1 MRVFPVDAVGV
12 VIAGKSCAWRT
23 LLVVDKAAGC
33 YRGARIVNNRLESC
47 LFVAPTFELPPRTWL
62 AGLFAKDELS
72 AEERA
77 SVLAGRP
84 GKGQSDAGR
93 IVCACFA
100 VGLNTITDAIR
111 KNQLTTPEE
120 IGMALKAGTNCGS
133 CIPELKALLAETSR
147 VI

>member
-77 SVLAGRP
+77 GRP
-84 GKGQSDAGR
+84 GKGRSDAGR

-100 VGLNTITDAIR
+100 VGFNTITDAIR
-111 KNQLTTPEE
+111 KNQPTTPEA
-120 IGMALKAGTNCGS
+120 IGQVLKAGTHCGS